1 MKLSHDAGMTDTRA
15 SAGGVQS
22 LARGLQILRTLI
34 DEGAP
39 LTGTEIARRFGLH
52 QSSISR
58 VLATLIDLGYV
69 RKDASGKFVPDYGI
83 LTFAPAIP
91 QFPLV
96 IKPRATIEK
105 IAAEHPGFTVHLCLL
120 WRTEMIY
127 LLRTAMG
134 DQTITFW
141 GSPFPLHVSCPSL
154 RLLLDLPRGQATEI
168 LNASKERLGWTLT
181 TPNVPAT
188 VPATLNAARRLLEH
202 DVLIL
207 DEWFELGGVGGAIP
221 LHTAEEVPVA
231 LAITGPTDQVDHAT
245 LRLWLHDARRRVE
258 AALA

>member
-1 MKLSHDAGMTDTRA
+1 MPTMTDIQA
-15 SAGGVQS
+15 PSGGVQS

-58 VLATLIDLGYV
+58 VLATLTDLGYV
-69 RKDASGKFVPDYGI
+69 RKAANGRFVPDYGI
-83 LTFAPAIP
+83 LTFAPAIA

-96 IKPRATIEK
+96 VKPRATIEQ

-134 DQTITFW
+134 NETITFW
-141 GSPFPLHVSCPSL
+141 GPAFPLHVSSPAL
-154 RLLLDLPRGQATEI
+154 RLLLELPQRQALAI
-168 LNASKERLGWTLT
+168 LAASKKRLGWEQPTDR
-181 TPNVPAT
+181 VPAT
-188 VPATLNAARRLLEH
+188 ATAALRAARKLLEH

-207 DEWFELGGVGGAIP
+207 DEWYDVGGLGGAIP
-221 LHTAEEVPVA
+221 LQTGENLPVA
-231 LAITGPTDQVDHAT
+231 LAITGSNDKVDHAT

-258 AALA
+258 ATLT

>member
-1 MKLSHDAGMTDTRA
+1 MTTEQFPT
-15 SAGGVQS
+15 GGVQS
-22 LARGLQILRTLI
+22 LARGLQVLRTLI
-34 DEGAP
+34 DEGSP

-58 VLATLIDLGYV
+58 VLATLAELGYV

-96 IKPRATIEK
+96 VKPRATIEQ

-120 WRTEMIY
+120 WRTEIIY
-127 LLRTAMG
+127 LLRTAMNNE
-134 DQTITFW
+134 TITFW
-141 GSPFPLHVSCPSL
+141 GSPFPLHVSCPAL
-154 RLLLDLPRGQATEI
+154 RLLLDLPRAQATEI
-168 LNASKERLGWTLT
+168 LNASKDRLGWERT
-181 TPNVPAT
+181 TPNVPAS
-188 VPATLNAARRLLEH
+188 VPATLNAARKLLEH

-207 DEWFELGGVGGAIP
+207 DEWYQLGGVGAAIP
-221 LHTAEEVPVA
+221 LSTDENLPVA
-231 LAITGPTDQVDHAT
+231 LAITGPTAEVDHAT

-258 AALA
+258 ADLA